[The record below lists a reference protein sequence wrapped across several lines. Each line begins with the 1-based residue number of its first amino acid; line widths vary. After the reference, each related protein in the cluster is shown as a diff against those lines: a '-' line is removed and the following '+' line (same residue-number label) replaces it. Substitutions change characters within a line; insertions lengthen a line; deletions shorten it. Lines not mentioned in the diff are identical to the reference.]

1 MLILAWVGVVCW
13 LLLFRLFP
21 GKPNR
26 SSECGGGGGE
36 KEARRQEDV
45 ARQAESVLNIGN
57 QFLSQLVPGSQEY
70 NELQA
75 EIQRLWQTSES
86 PLDEQSIVRELGQR
100 LVSQQQARAAAGE
113 PITAL
118 EARTQKAFEGLRG
131 AAGFTSEE
139 QAVFNAL
146 RGLQGTGEPG
156 QAAGVEDIFSQLVA
170 RSRDPNQFFQS
181 TLRPQLDLAE
191 QANRAAFASRGL
203 LRSGLEQE
211 GATRSGQE
219 LAIREAE
226 AQEAF
231 RQQQLGNF
239 QNLFNVGQQLRGR
252 EIGVEEAFTNLQ
264 LGRESNL
271 TQLLAAQTGRRGD
284 DLVSLLQRQTGRA
297 EDLFDTAAQQEAARK
312 ASLGKSLGTALGAG
326 AGFLVGGPPGAVIGA
341 SIGGGASGLLA
352 SQQAAPAAGGTRQL
366 SGGLSRSPQPIG
378 QLTPDELAALL
389 ARTN

>member
-1 MLILAWVGVVCW
+1 MLILVGLGVVGW

-21 GKPNR
+21 GKPND
-26 SSECGGGGGE
+26 SPECGGGGDE
-36 KEARRQEDV
+36 KEARRQEDI
-45 ARQAESVLNIGN
+45 ARQREETLSIGN
-57 QFLSQLVPGSQEY
+57 QFLAQLVPGSQEY
-70 NELQA
+70 NELQG
-75 EIQRLWQTSES
+75 EIQRLQQTVAS
-86 PLDEQSIVRELGQR
+86 PLEEQTLVREFGQR

-146 RGLQGTGEPG
+146 RGIQGTGEPG
-156 QAAGVEDIFSQLVA
+156 QAGGVEDIFSQLVA

-271 TQLLAAQTGRRGD
+271 TKLLAAQTGQRGT
-284 DLVSLLQRQTGRA
+284 DLINLLARQTGRA

-326 AGFLVGGPPGAVIGA
+326 VGFLVCGPAGAGIGA
-341 SIGGGASGLLA
+341 QIGGGASGLLA
-352 SQQAAPAAGGTRQL
+352 SQQAAPVSGGSRDL
-366 SGGLSRSPQPIG
+366 SGTLSRSPQPIG
-378 QLTPDELAALL
+378 QLTSDELAALL
-389 ARTN
+389 ARMN